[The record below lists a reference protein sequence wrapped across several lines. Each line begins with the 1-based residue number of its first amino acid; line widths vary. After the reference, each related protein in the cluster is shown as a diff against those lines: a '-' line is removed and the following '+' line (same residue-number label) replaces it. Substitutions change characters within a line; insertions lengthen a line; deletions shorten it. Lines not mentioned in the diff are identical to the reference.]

1 MREAPAVWDFR
12 SDGDVAQARAVA
24 RAKSSGWVR
33 FNIGARVRP
42 ETLYF
47 VHTDAHDG
55 VFWKMH
61 TESNDDLA
69 LRCPVGVTAG
79 SLPSGERWRPYTN
92 ARTFAM
98 RIAPESFPYA
108 AQNVVRVTADRLRLN
123 AFTTNGVDAA
133 RVYEVRVYDEA

>member
-1 MREAPAVWDFR
+1 MWDFR